1 MRILYLTQWFDPEPG
16 VIKGPAFVRA
26 LAAAG
31 HDVTVVTGFPNYPTG
46 RLYPGY
52 RLRLFQ
58 EEVIEGVTVQRLPL
72 YPSHDSS
79 SFGRALNFVS
89 FFLSALLYGL
99 FRAGRYDLAYVYH
112 PPITVGLAAALFGGI
127 RRLPFI
133 LEIQDLWPDS
143 VSASGMAGTGRMAG
157 ILGALCNF
165 VYRRA
170 RLIVA
175 QAEGMRAL
183 LIERG
188 VPPAKVV
195 TIRNWADRSAIDPPV
210 PAARAA
216 FGFRD
221 RFTFL
226 YAGNLGRAQALQTVV
241 RAAKLAADRGAAIDL
256 VLIGDGID
264 AQPLRR
270 LAADLDAD
278 NVRFLPRVP
287 KTEVTGIMAAA
298 DALVIH
304 LADRPLFNFTIPSK
318 TQFYLA
324 LGRPI
329 LACLGGEAGEL
340 LKDSGAAIVVPPE
353 DVEALADAMIRFS
366 RLDEAE
372 RMRMCASGR
381 AYYREHLSF
390 EKGMAATLD
399 VMHSAEA
406 ETGRSRPPRSQE
418 SPE

>member
-31 HDVTVVTGFPNYPTG
+31 HDVTVVTGLPNYPTG

-58 EEVIEGVTVQRLPL
+58 EEVIEGVTVKRLPL

-79 SFGRALNFVS
+79 SLGRALNFAS
-89 FFLSALLYGL
+89 FFLSAFLYGL
-99 FRAGRYDLAYVYH
+99 FRAGRYDLVYVYH
-112 PPITVGLAAALFGGI
+112 PPITVGLAAALFGAI
-127 RRLPFI
+127 RRRPFI

-143 VSASGMAGTGRMAG
+143 VGASGMAGTRGMTG
-157 ILGALCNF
+157 ILGGLCTF

-170 RLIVA
+170 RRIVA

-188 VPPAKVV
+188 VPPAKVS
-195 TIRNWADRSAIDPPV
+195 TIRNWADHNAIDPSVPV
-210 PAARAA
+210 ARAA
-216 FGFRD
+216 LGFRD

-226 YAGNLGRAQALQTVV
+226 YAGNLGRAQALETVV
-241 RAAKLAADRGAAIDL
+241 RAAKLAANRGAAIDL

-264 AQPLRR
+264 AQSLRR
-270 LAADLDAD
+270 LVAKLDAD

-287 KTEVTGIMAAA
+287 KEEVTGIMAAA

-304 LADRPLFNFTIPSK
+304 LADQPLFNFTIPSK

-324 LGRPI
+324 MGRPI
-329 LACLGGEAGEL
+329 LAGLGGEAGEL
-340 LKDSGAAIVVPPE
+340 LKESGAAIVVPPE
-353 DVEALADAMIRFS
+353 DAEALADAMIRFS
-366 RLDEAE
+366 RLAE
-372 RMRMCASGR
+372 PERTRMGANGR
-381 AYYREHLSF
+381 AYYGERLSF
-390 EKGMAATLD
+390 EKGVAATLD
-399 VMHSAEA
+399 VIHSAEA
-406 ETGRSRPPRSQE
+406 EIDRLRPARSQE
-418 SPE
+418 SPK